1 MPPNRLRRSSATTP
15 SARLLNDRLR
25 RRALLR
31 FEYHVARMNTTPLR
45 LLSSMA
51 TRELLATLTGFYTR
65 DSGIAVTAEAA
76 GGVDAARRVQQGE
89 QLDVLVLARDA
100 IDRLVAA
107 GRLRAGSETDLV
119 QSGIAAAVRAGAPQ
133 PDFSDEAAVKNAV
146 GTARSLAYST
156 GPSGVY
162 LEKLFMRWGMLE
174 AIRPRIVVPP
184 PGVPVGTL
192 VARGECELGFQQ
204 YSELMNLPGI
214 TVLGLLPPA
223 IQQFTTF
230 TGAVATSSTTPDA
243 AARLLQFLASP
254 AHAGARQLHGFDE
267 C

>member
-89 QLDVLVLARDA
+89 QPV
-100 IDRLVAA
+100 DRVAA